1 MASPQGSE
9 RRIGWH
15 AFFFV
20 IRSAL
25 QRTDDV
31 VFE

>member
-1 MASPQGSE
+1 MASPQGTE
-9 RRIGWH
+9 QRIGWH
-15 AFFFV
+15 VFFFV

-25 QRTDDV
+25 QRANDV

>member
-1 MASPQGSE
+1 MASLQGSDSALV
-9 RRIGWH
+9 WH
-15 AFFFV
+15 VFFFV

-25 QRTDDV
+25 QRTNDV